1 MAMSSF
7 TVFFFTVV
15 LKLFFFLKKK
25 FKCENKD
32 TRTARRTSK
41 RKSHEKILKTD
52 LSERMKVRVVGK
64 ESESFKEGNQES
76 LRHFSHNSADVLKK
90 IMLIFK

>member
-41 RKSHEKILKTD
+41 RKSHEKILK
-52 LSERMKVRVVGK
+52 
-64 ESESFKEGNQES
+64 
-76 LRHFSHNSADVLKK
+76 HIKK
-90 IMLIFK
+90 PLWGIPWWQKWIRIHLPKQRI